1 MDGGTDA
8 AWARG
13 RTLDSQPKEPG
24 DLSGSRA
31 TVPLNCRSIVW
42 AGVHRCRSDASGE
55 GPTAEL
61 LGNAGAWLPRRS
73 LADGP
78 PVITSALIDSVCG
91 SAGWYPRRRLG
102 AVAQSGS
109 APRSQ
114 RGGQG
119 FKSPQL
125 HSRPYLRRLLEP
137 GGPSPNRHG
146 FVEAEWRR
154 PQTLASRTAL
164 RSLRCP
170 TVLRGG
176 PKLVPAEGRA
186 ATQTGPASSSAD
198 PDRRLGDGDSADRRR
213 ARRRSRSVRPRSPPQ
228 GFAADHS
235 WIDLQEAKD
244 GRAYPA
250 RTGRDARARP
260 YMLGLTWQHTRG
272 SALLGWVGS
281 DAAFLAEQIA
291 RR

>member
-1 MDGGTDA
+1 MPIRC
-8 AWARG
+8 AWLR
-13 RTLDSQPKEPG
+13 
-24 DLSGSRA
+24 
-31 TVPLNCRSIVW
+31 
-42 AGVHRCRSDASGE
+42 
-55 GPTAEL
+55 PTTEL
-61 LGNAGAWLPRRS
+61 PGNAGAWLPRRS

-164 RSLRCP
+164 RSLRCS

-176 PKLVPAEGRA
+176 PKLVPAERRA
-186 ATQTGPASSSAD
+186 LQPKPVQRPHPPILIGGSGTATLQIVAEHAEGHGLS
-198 PDRRLGDGDSADRRR
+198 GR
-213 ARRRSRSVRPRSPPQ
+213 ARRHRGSQRTTRGST
-228 GFAADHS
+228 
-235 WIDLQEAKD
+235 QEAKD